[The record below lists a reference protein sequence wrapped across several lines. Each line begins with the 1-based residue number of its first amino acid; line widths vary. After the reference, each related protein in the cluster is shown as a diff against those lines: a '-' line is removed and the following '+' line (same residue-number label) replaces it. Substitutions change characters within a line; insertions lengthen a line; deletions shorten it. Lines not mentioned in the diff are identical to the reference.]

1 MRKSLIALF
10 LAFVATTAFA
20 VDKAAE
26 GKIAAPASVAKPEP
40 VVETVTPETPRVHKR
55 KVKRLPRGDMRH
67 CLELKGNAAIIKC
80 AETRK

>member
-40 VVETVTPETPRVHKR
+40 VVETVTP
-55 KVKRLPRGDMRH
+55 
-67 CLELKGNAAIIKC
+67 
-80 AETRK
+80 